1 MIGRNELC
9 PCGSGK
15 KYKKCCLQK
24 NQLIEFT
31 RNKTL
36 YAKGLYKNIENKI
49 YEYSNASSFHHN
61 RKLCAKKFYIS
72 KESNSILD
80 KQYNTYFMYDYTT
93 NKGNII
99 INLFINDNKLTL
111 NKSQMS
117 VLSSITKS
125 NVSIFKIEDIGD
137 TKSIIRDYFNN
148 NKIIV
153 EDIDAFKDFRTGDN
167 IIGRPI
173 NIQGMNIMID
183 DCIKVSDGNIKI
195 IINNIKE
202 LYKEDRE
209 KLKNIKEYVN
219 HNSDLIYK
227 FGQQILLNN
236 KSYSVKPLK
245 MDVENINLA
254 EENNNLDVDIYN
266 ALKNNL
272 EEKYLQKGLD
282 LWKEF
287 IRSNKSSIKGSENG
301 WAAAIE
307 YYVKKDA
314 GELITQAQI
323 SGKYEI
329 SPRTLGKRYK
339 ELRAS

>member
-36 YAKGLYKNIENKI
+36 YAKGLYKNMENKI
-49 YEYSNASSFHHN
+49 YEYSKASSFYKD
-61 RKLCAKKFYIS
+61 RDECIKKFHIS
-72 KESNSILD
+72 QGSNCMID
-80 KQYNTYFMYDYTT
+80 KQYNTYFMHDYRN
-93 NKGNII
+93 NKGNTIT
-99 INLFINDNKLTL
+99 NMFINDNKLTL
-111 NKSQMS
+111 NKSQRS
-117 VLSSITKS
+117 VLSSMMKS
-125 NVSIFKIEDIGD
+125 NISIFKIEDVGT
-137 TKSIIRDYFNN
+137 TKTIIRDYFND

-153 EDIDAFKDFRTGDN
+153 EDIDAFKNLKAGES

-173 NIQGMNIMID
+173 NVQGMNIMVD
-183 DCIKVSDGNIKI
+183 ECIKVSNENIKI
-195 IINNIKE
+195 ILDNIKQS
-202 LYKEDRE
+202 YNDNNNK
-209 KLKNIKEYVN
+209 KVKNIKEFVIY
-219 HNSDLIYK
+219 NSELIYK

-236 KSYSVKPLK
+236 ESYIVTPLNANIK
-245 MDVENINLA
+245 NMTEIKVENNSDIN
-254 EENNNLDVDIYN
+254 IYN
-266 ALKNNL
+266 TLKNNM

-282 LWKEF
+282 LWKDF
-287 IRSNKSSIKGSENG
+287 IKSNKSIKGNENG

-307 YYVKKDA
+307 YYIKKDA
-314 GELITQAQI
+314 GEIITQAQV
-323 SGKYEI
+323 SEKYEV